1 MLEHGASI
9 FLSAHSQYRGIYT
22 GIARKLRDDFGAR
35 VHLYVSTEQEA
46 KYYNQHFSDIFASVN
61 LGNILYM
68 ACRKP
73 VDDEAAVIETAR
85 QNETELG
92 VTVNELSVSD
102 RHLGRGY
109 ALGGFGHPRSRI
121 SEDTSYIQM
130 VNGFNSTI
138 DFWRRELDEKKPA
151 LLLNASKV
159 LCVLARSRDIPVRI
173 LTGSRY
179 KNYYYWAVNEFF
191 ETGVTLASRMDHGT
205 PTDLAFDEPVA
216 GYTAYRKKFD
226 SQTTIWRTAR
236 RTAHMIVQRAY
247 WHLRGFEKARGYYLA
262 ENIRYLW
269 RQRRDAALMTDAKL
283 PCLEDLKGKPFVF
296 FPLATEPEVALQQL
310 SPEYLSQLSCIQAI
324 CKSLPAGYTLVVKEH
339 HTALGRR
346 PADFYRQVAEFKNAT
361 FMNMQEPGFYVVKEA
376 AAVVTITGTVGFEA
390 AIMGKPAVVFGRH
403 ILYGGMRHVIQA
415 REEGALPEAIGLALR
430 SDWNEA
436 PQDGKRF
443 LSVLVEHSFDLG
455 SYSQWDPEAI
465 AQDTINQ
472 AVDNLIANL
481 PPREPSSAA
490 ATELAAS

>member
-1 MLEHGASI
+1 MLEYGASI

-22 GIARKLRDDFGAR
+22 GIAQKLRDDFGAR
-35 VHLYVSTEQEA
+35 VHLYVSTEQESN
-46 KYYNQHFSDIFASVN
+46 YYKKQFGDIFASITLSN
-61 LGNILYM
+61 TLYA
-68 ACRKP
+68 ACHDT
-73 VDDEAAVIETAR
+73 VDDEATIIETAR
-85 QNETELG
+85 RNEAEFD

-121 SEDTSYIQM
+121 SEETSYIQM
-130 VNGFNSTI
+130 VNGFNETI

-151 LLLNASKV
+151 LLLNAPKV
-159 LCVLARSRDIPVRI
+159 LCVLARARDIPVRI

-179 KNYYYWAVNEFF
+179 KNYYYWAVNEFL
-191 ETGVTLASRMDHGT
+191 ETGVSLASRMNLT
-205 PTDLAFDEPVA
+205 TATDLTFDEPVA
-216 GYTAYRKKFD
+216 GYTAFRKKFD
-226 SQTTIWRTAR
+226 SRTTLWRTAL

-269 RQRRDAALMTDAKL
+269 RQRHDAALMTNPKL

-296 FPLATEPEVALQQL
+296 FPLATEPEIALQQL
-310 SPEYLSQLSCIQAI
+310 SPEYLSQLSCIQAV

-346 PADFYRQVAEFKNAT
+346 PADFYQQIAEFKNAT
-361 FMNMQEPGFYVVKEA
+361 FMNMKEPGFFVVKEA

-390 AIMGKPAVVFGRH
+390 AIMGKPAIVFGRH
-403 ILYGGMRHVIQA
+403 ILYGGMQHVIQVRDEA
-415 REEGALPEAIGLALR
+415 ALPEAVSVALR
-430 SDWNEA
+430 SDWGEA
-436 PQDGKRF
+436 SREGKRF

-455 SYSQWDPEAI
+455 SYSQWDPETI
-465 AQDTINQ
+465 AQNSIDR
-472 AVDNLIANL
+472 AVANL
-481 PPREPSSAA
+481 MTNLSTREPSPTA
-490 ATELAAS
+490 EVGLAVS